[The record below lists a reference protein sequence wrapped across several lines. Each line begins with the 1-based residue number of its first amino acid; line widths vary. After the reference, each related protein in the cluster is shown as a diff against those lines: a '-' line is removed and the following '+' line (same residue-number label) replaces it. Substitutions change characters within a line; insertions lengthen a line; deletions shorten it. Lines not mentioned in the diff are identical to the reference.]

1 MIDDWINFWAKYL
14 SLILLTVFFTFLGV
28 MGRYLKNMKEK
39 KEGFNF
45 KAFFVEFCI
54 ALSLTVLLA
63 LACISRDI
71 DTITT
76 CIIVGV
82 AGHFGTNGIV
92 SLICRYIKLDCKDLL
107 ETRGSDND
115 TIK

>member
-14 SLILLTVFFTFLGV
+14 SLILLTIFFTFMGV
-28 MGRYLKNMKEK
+28 MGRYLKAIKRNNER
-39 KEGFNF
+39 FNF
-45 KAFFVEFCI
+45 KAFFIELCI

-63 LACISRDI
+63 FACILRDVDI
-71 DTITT
+71 LTT

-92 SLICRYIKLDCKDLL
+92 SLICKYIKLDCKDLI
-107 ETRGSDND
+107 DNELNN
-115 TIK
+115 IK